1 MNRQAMLK
9 LLEEDEGRRRFVY
22 DDATGKPIK
31 KGSVVVGNPTI
42 ALGVELSIAG
52 LTDEECDYLTEN
64 RIAQRELDLDKRW
77 PWWRSLSEAR
87 QMVLVSM
94 AYQMGT
100 GGLARFPKFLA
111 AVQRGDYAKAA
122 NEMRDSLW
130 AKQTP
135 ARCERL
141 AKMMEEG

>member
-22 DDATGKPIK
+22 DDKTGKPIK
-31 KGSVVVGNPTI
+31 KGSVVEGNPTI

-100 GGLARFPKFLA
+100 AGLARFPKFLA
-111 AVQRGDYAKAA
+111 AVERGDYASAA
-122 NEMRDSLW
+122 LEMKDSSW
-130 AKQTP
+130 YTQTP
-135 ARCERL
+135 SRVEKLSR
-141 AKMMEEG
+141 MMVEG